1 MRITLLLFLM
11 WAPLA
16 NAAEPVIFDT
26 DIGTDIDD
34 AYALVALIQR
44 PELELLG
51 VTTVSSDAMARAPN
65 AIPEPSLL
73 SLIGAGAVAGI
84 IAYRIKNKK

>member
-1 MRITLLLFLM
+1 MTIEKRLHQFAAAARLPRYLL
-11 WAPLA
+11 AGALA
-16 NAAEPVIFDT
+16 VCASE
-26 DIGTDIDD
+26 
-34 AYALVALIQR
+34 AL
-44 PELELLG
+44 
-51 VTTVSSDAMARAPN
+51 ARAPN